1 MIIQF
6 DGKSYDTDKVSDEQA
21 KRQLQA
27 YVSQMAFNNQFQIS
41 LQKSNDKLQE
51 ELRPLLTDEALVED
65 TQPAKVATSKSSK
78 TQKVFSILI
87 FIILGESSDSSFY
100 EGLYI

>member
-21 KRQLQA
+21 RRQLQA

-65 TQPAKVATSKSSK
+65 KQPAKVATSKSSK
-78 TQKVFSILI
+78 T
-87 FIILGESSDSSFY
+87 
-100 EGLYI
+100 

>member
-27 YVSQMAFNNQFQIS
+27 
-41 LQKSNDKLQE
+41 
-51 ELRPLLTDEALVED
+51 
-65 TQPAKVATSKSSK
+65 AKVATSKSSK

>member
-1 MIIQF
+1 METNCCPMRVLNDYQF

-21 KRQLQA
+21 RRQIQA

-51 ELRPLLTDEALVED
+51 ELRTLLTDEALVED
-65 TQPAKVATSKSSK
+65 KQPAKVATSKSSK
-78 TQKVFSILI
+78 T
-87 FIILGESSDSSFY
+87 
-100 EGLYI
+100 

>member
-6 DGKSYDTDKVSDEQA
+6 DGSSYDTEKVSDEQA
-21 KRQLQA
+21 RRQLQA

-51 ELRPLLTDEALVED
+51 ELRPLLTDEALVEG

-78 TQKVFSILI
+78 T
-87 FIILGESSDSSFY
+87 
-100 EGLYI
+100 